1 LVDSAWPLKPSELL
15 AGPGVEFV
23 AVKTRRSDD
32 EGGHDLSVL
41 VALPN
46 NGGLVH
52 HRVLFKKPFDL

>member
-1 LVDSAWPLKPSELL
+1 L

-32 EGGHDLSVL
+32 EGGHGLSVL

-46 NGGLVH
+46 NGGLAH